1 VPQWRMAYSGA
12 QWRTV
17 AHFLNIRADGAESAG
32 QTTSIGCVVTSR
44 SCARKLHG
52 YAITSVQRK
61 ENGESALNRYHASK
75 QVERTKTCRTHLDID
90 GDASS
95 AATRARI
102 VLHSTNELITD
113 VHHVHCGS
121 FFVHVLSCMCFDSPL
136 DEIGQ
141 KSLQAKELFQLVFQ
155 I

>member
-1 VPQWRMAYSGA
+1 VRKA
-12 QWRTV
+12 QDKQLRFD
-17 AHFLNIRADGAESAG
+17 ALQLQDPAQEN
-32 QTTSIGCVVTSR
+32 CMVTYV
-44 SCARKLHG
+44 K
-52 YAITSVQRK
+52 VQRK

-75 QVERTKTCRTHLDID
+75 QVERTKTCRTHLAID